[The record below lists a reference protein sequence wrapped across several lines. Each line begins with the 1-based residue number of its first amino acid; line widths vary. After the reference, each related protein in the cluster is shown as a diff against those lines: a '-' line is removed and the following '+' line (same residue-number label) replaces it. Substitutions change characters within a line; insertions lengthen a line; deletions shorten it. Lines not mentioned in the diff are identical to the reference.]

1 MKKSEIGLNLIKH
14 YEGYRSKPYLC
25 PANRWTVGYGH
36 LIGDG
41 LNLPDNWNR
50 HFSVEEINELLKR
63 DLVKFEQGV
72 LRYITVP
79 LNQYQFDSLVSFSL
93 NLGLGTL
100 QRSTVRQK
108 INRGDIAG
116 AAKVLLKYN
125 KGGGKVLKGLDL
137 RRKDEYA
144 LLMSNYYAIK
154 ETRI

>member
-1 MKKSEIGLNLIKH
+1 MKTSEVGLNLIKH
-14 YEGYRSKPYLC
+14 YEGFYSKPYLC

-63 DLVKFEQGV
+63 DLVRFEQGV

-79 LNQYQFDSLVSFSL
+79 LNQYQFDSLVSFSF

-108 INRGDIAG
+108 INRGNIAG
-116 AAKVLLKYN
+116 AITSLLKYN
-125 KGGGKVLKGLDL
+125 KGGGKVLKGLVL
-137 RRKDEYA
+137 RRKDEA
-144 LLMSNYYAIK
+144 VLLGK
-154 ETRI
+154 